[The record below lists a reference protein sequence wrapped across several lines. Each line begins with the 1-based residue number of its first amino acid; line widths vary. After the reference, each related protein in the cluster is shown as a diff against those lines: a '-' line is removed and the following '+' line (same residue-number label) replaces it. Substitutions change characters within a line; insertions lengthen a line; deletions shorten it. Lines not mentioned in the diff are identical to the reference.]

1 MKLTKLF
8 LLLPAF
14 AMVACANNPVNSS
27 EAKDDS
33 LITEE
38 EFDAIFQDLKL
49 FKEDNVIMTNE
60 ISFYHN
66 DDEPEKNIGIVQAEN
81 GKVSFRSSRD
91 AEKSTGYVDFVN
103 DEYFDYYSYEDG
115 EWEIR
120 SVDMSKV
127 TEFFFN
133 YAGFVPFA
141 FKDVKRDE
149 ENKTYVIDEAD
160 IGDYEAERFIVS
172 DGVFTFKDGKPIS
185 LSFEYRFNVEDD
197 PYGAMTA
204 TFEYGKAHV
213 VIPSN

>member
-14 AMVACANNPVNSS
+14 AMVACSNNQVSS

-38 EFDAIFQDLKL
+38 EFNAIFQDLKL

-60 ISFYHN
+60 ISFYH
-66 DDEPEKNIGIVQAEN
+66 DDEKNIGIVQAEN

-91 AEKSTGYVDFVN
+91 DEKGTGYVEFVN
-103 DEYFDYYSYEDG
+103 DEYFNYYSYSDE
-115 EWEIR
+115 EWEIQ
-120 SVDMSKV
+120 SIEMSRV

-133 YAGFVPFA
+133 YAGFIPFA

-149 ENKTYVIDEAD
+149 ENKTYVIDEAV
-160 IGDYEAERFIVS
+160 IGGDESEGFIVS
-172 DGVFTFKDGKPIS
+172 DGVFTFKDGKPTS
-185 LSFEYRFNVEDD
+185 LSFEYRFRLEDD
-197 PYGAMTA
+197 PYGAMNA

-213 VIPSN
+213 VLPSN